1 MDLSIVIVSY
11 NTRALLLQCLESVYR
26 TVGRVRF
33 EVWVVDNASSDGSVE
48 AVNKRYPDV
57 LTIKNKENRGFAAA
71 NNQALRKMNG
81 RYALL
86 LNSDA
91 MLTAGA
97 LEKLFVFMEN
107 KKEAGMACGQLLNP
121 DGSRQNSFANFP
133 TLLSLVL
140 NESLLKKLWPRR
152 YPSKYRTYR
161 EPLMIESCI
170 GACMIVRKAAMDNAG
185 MLDERY
191 FFFMEETDW
200 ALTFKKAG
208 WDSFF
213 IPDANIYHYQ
223 GQSAGSGAASRIMF
237 YRSRYQFIRRW
248 HPRLYPLFGVAI
260 GLRLAVN
267 TVTSL
272 IAAAVSLGLH
282 GPTRLRCVRYLKI
295 VGWHCKGCP

>member
-1 MDLSIVIVSY
+1 VDISIVIISY

-26 TVGRVRF
+26 SANPPRF
-33 EVWVVDNASSDGSVE
+33 EIWVVDNASSDGSVE
-48 AVNKRYPDV
+48 AVEQHYPDV
-57 LTIKNKENRGFAAA
+57 LTIKNSENKGFAAA
-71 NNQALRKMNG
+71 NNQALRRMNG

-91 MLTAGA
+91 VLTAGA
-97 LEKLFVFMEN
+97 LEKLFAFMEADA
-107 KKEAGMACGQLLNP
+107 EAGMACGQLLNP
-121 DGSRQNSFANFP
+121 DDSRQNAFANFP
-133 TLLSLVL
+133 TLLSLAL
-140 NESLLKKLWPRR
+140 NESMLKKLWPRR
-152 YPSKYRTYR
+152 FPSKYQMHR

-170 GACMIVRKAAMDNAG
+170 GACMIVRKAAMDEAG

-208 WDSFF
+208 WDSYF

-237 YRSRYQFIRRW
+237 YRSRYQFIRKW
-248 HPRLYPLFGVAI
+248 HPRSYPLFGLVI

-267 TVTSL
+267 TVSSL
-272 IAAAVSLGLH
+272 IADGCYIGSSWSDAAALCSVFKNRMVAL
-282 GPTRLRCVRYLKI
+282 
-295 VGWHCKGCP
+295 